1 MKYKESIKQLLNI
14 GNNIQVYAGH
24 TYIEQDS
31 SYDTAVLLLHYS
43 KKTSNYSLLIGDTEI
58 DLTKSVKQKS
68 EQYIAQEDEF
78 INDTKYIT
86 DETSIFI
93 ENYKYYTY
101 DAIKKDGH
109 IPKSLIELFEK
120 LDKLFLKPLYWQ
132 LGTDEEDWK
141 YNFDH
146 ENSPT
151 SDNAIT
157 IETNFMPNTQ
167 NHKKMVSV
175 NNLANEASN
184 RMLFLNKL
192 NTYSEPIL
200 EVIIPKLSSSKKYLE
215 SFCQKIEPLKI
226 KDKKIKSIKP

>member
-24 TYIEQDS
+24 TYIEKDS
-31 SYDTAVLLLHYS
+31 SYDTSVLLLHYS
-43 KKTSNYSLLIGDTEI
+43 EKTSNYSLLIGDTEI
-58 DLTKSVKQKS
+58 DLTKSVKSKS
-68 EQYIAQEDEF
+68 EQYIAQEDEL
-78 INDTKYIT
+78 INDTKYTT

-120 LDKLFLKPLYWQ
+120 LDKLFLKPLYHQ
-132 LGTDEEDWK
+132 LGAEEEDWK

-167 NHKKMVSV
+167 NHKRTISV
-175 NNLANEASN
+175 NNLANESPN
-184 RMLFLNKL
+184 RMLFLNKI
-192 NTYSEPIL
+192 NSYSEPIL
-200 EVIIPKLSSSKKYLE
+200 EIIIPKLIASKDNFN
-215 SFCQKIEPLKI
+215 SFCNNIEPNII
-226 KDKKIKSIKP
+226 KDKKSKIIKP